1 MTSSEPRYRE
11 GVMTM
16 LMALAYATRK
26 NQDEEVPERME
37 IDVTRMRVCIE
48 SIIGSS
54 FLTSDNKMR
63 LPADPSMKSELAE
76 LGRLVC
82 E

>member
-1 MTSSEPRYRE
+1 
-11 GVMTM
+11 
-16 LMALAYATRK
+16 
-26 NQDEEVPERME
+26 ME
-37 IDVTRMRVCIE
+37 IDVTRMKMCID

-76 LGRLVC
+76 LGRWVC

>member
-1 MTSSEPRYRE
+1 MSSEPRYRE

-26 NQDEEVPERME
+26 NQDDEVPERME
-37 IDVTRMRVCIE
+37 IDVTRMKMCID

-54 FLTSDNKMR
+54 FLTADNKIR
-63 LPADPSMKSELAE
+63 LPVDPAMKSELAE